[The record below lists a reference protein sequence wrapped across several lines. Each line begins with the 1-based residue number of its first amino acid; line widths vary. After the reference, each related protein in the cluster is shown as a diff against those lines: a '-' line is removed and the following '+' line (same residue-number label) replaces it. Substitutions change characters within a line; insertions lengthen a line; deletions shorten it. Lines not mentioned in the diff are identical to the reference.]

1 MRRVR
6 VPRQGITNLRDK
18 GHRVVEI
25 GRIERERKRWGHE
38 GEEKRRK
45 ERMHSLKPPCKYLLV
60 ERVASRKNSLYLPL
74 SLSLSLPLVSSF
86 STPLS
91 LFVSLSLSLP
101 LPLSTTVCDALPIT
115 LSLPLHRCFETLS
128 PSFSIEV
135 PQVSRIVYPPE
146 RSAWGRRELV
156 AARGPRCSAIFLKQT
171 SNTQPFIIII
181 PRVRDVLLGRES
193 VSRSPYSAYGSA
205 SFFLFFF
212 RLWRWYC
219 GRFVSWIA
227 QGDCLMVLLK

>member
-6 VPRQGITNLRDK
+6 VPRQEITNLRDK

-60 ERVASRKNSLYLPL
+60 ERVASRKNSLCLP
-74 SLSLSLPLVSSF
+74 LSLPLVSSF

-91 LFVSLSLSLP
+91 LPFSLSP
-101 LPLSTTVCDALPIT
+101 VPLSTTVCDSLPIT

-128 PSFSIEV
+128 HSLSIEV

-193 VSRSPYSAYGSA
+193 VSRSPYSANDSA
-205 SFFLFFF
+205 SFFLFPF
-212 RLWRWYC
+212 RLWRWYDC

-227 QGDCLMVLLK
+227 

>member
-1 MRRVR
+1 M
-6 VPRQGITNLRDK
+6 
-18 GHRVVEI
+18 
-25 GRIERERKRWGHE
+25 
-38 GEEKRRK
+38 
-45 ERMHSLKPPCKYLLV
+45 S
-60 ERVASRKNSLYLPL
+60 APL
-74 SLSLSLPLVSSF
+74 FLSLPLVSSF
-86 STPLS
+86 STTVS
-91 LFVSLSLSLP
+91 SLSLLLP
-101 LPLSTTVCDALPIT
+101 LWTTVCHALPIA

-128 PSFSIEV
+128 PFLSIEV

-193 VSRSPYSAYGSA
+193 VSRSPYSANGCA
-205 SFFLFFF
+205 SFFLFSF